1 MYAIDNPAMKIAA
14 MHHSYESFERSE
26 LVMKLKGD
34 LSIKSE
40 SLFTKNYKEILFLPL
55 MELIYAAQ
63 YTKHPKSLFL
73 HYGINRIGFY
83 IQKIKSY

>member
-34 LSIKSE
+34 LDQLKVRVYLPKKYKKT
-40 SLFTKNYKEILFLPL
+40 LFNTF
-55 MELIYAAQ
+55 
-63 YTKHPKSLFL
+63 
-73 HYGINRIGFY
+73 NRINLCS
-83 IQKIKSY
+83 I

>member
-34 LSIKSE
+34 LDQLKVRVYSPKKYKKT
-40 SLFTKNYKEILFLPL
+40 LFNTF
-55 MELIYAAQ
+55 
-63 YTKHPKSLFL
+63 
-73 HYGINRIGFY
+73 NRINLCS
-83 IQKIKSY
+83 I